1 MILFESIIDG
11 IRDIKDHFGRTM
23 LQLLGVIL
31 GAGSIVATFSL
42 SVTGKSQSMEYYK
55 VSGGIQKIWISNKP
69 TGNLDTKTG
78 SDIINIFEELA
89 AANQTIVLVTHDPA
103 IAARTQRRIKIVDGA
118 IVEGDTLDEE
128 A

>member
-42 SVTGKSQSMEYYK
+42 SVTGKGQAMEYYRI
-55 VSGGIQKIWISNKP
+55 SGGIQKIWVSNKP
-69 TGNLDTKTG
+69 NGKVIQNANALGPQGATYHDGNLARRDAK
-78 SDIINIFEELA
+78 ELHL
-89 AANQTIVLVTHDPA
+89 VLPP
-103 IAARTQRRIKIVDGA
+103 
-118 IVEGDTLDEE
+118 
-128 A
+128 

>member
-23 LQLLGVIL
+23 LQLVGIIL

-42 SVTGKSQSMEYYK
+42 SVAGKKAAMDYYQ

-69 TGNLDTKTG
+69 TGKITQSAKALASQGLTYGDVLAIRNGAKEIDLVR
-78 SDIINIFEELA
+78 SEE
-89 AANQTIVLVTHDPA
+89 
-103 IAARTQRRIKIVDGA
+103 RRVGK
-118 IVEGDTLDEE
+118 ECRSRWSPYH
-128 A
+128 